1 MSQTATRQEGIEV
14 YETPVTFTTQK
25 TTVSSITDSTQTIT
39 AEESGTIFS
48 LNRAG
53 GIVVTLPAA
62 AAGLTYKFHI
72 GTTGTGTLTINAASS
87 ADTLQGVGIII

>member
-48 LNRAG
+48 LKYFEVWLLLSCFLFNLELFFLCLRAIRLKSVEFSG
-53 GIVVTLPAA
+53 
-62 AAGLTYKFHI
+62 
-72 GTTGTGTLTINAASS
+72 
-87 ADTLQGVGIII
+87 